1 MKIIAVINDNTG
13 EVHAVLKG
21 YEHRFLYRGRIRI
34 VADNIK
40 EIWQFGE
47 DGENFQVKIKWSNLS
62 HVIDNKNYS
71 FIYEEGVE

>member
-13 EVHAVLKG
+13 EVHAVLQG
-21 YEHRFLYRGRIRI
+21 YEHRFLDRGRI

-71 FIYEEGVE
+71 FIYEEGAE

>member
-13 EVHAVLKG
+13 EVHAVLQG
-21 YEHRFLYRGRIRI
+21 YEHKLLYRGRI

-47 DGENFQVKIKWSNLS
+47 VGENIQVKIKWSNLS

-71 FIYEEGVE
+71 FIYEEDDL